1 MHPVTNSALTL
12 FLVFILSFW
21 ADQIAAVIG
30 DHAWAW
36 SLVAVIAYGAC
47 I

>member
-1 MHPVTNSALTL
+1 MQPMTHSALTL
-12 FLVFILSFW
+12 FIIFVLSYW